1 MTVAPGVAPR
11 PSPLEIDCLP
21 PVPARIFPFA
31 MRQEQFLSVVDR
43 DEADRR
49 FRGALAPLGP
59 LGDER
64 VPLSRALGRVLA
76 RDVASPV
83 DVPGFDRSNVD
94 GWAVQAESTF
104 GAMEHAPR
112 RLRRLAEAVAM
123 GAAPRTAVGPAEA
136 MAIPTGGVVPRG
148 ADAVVMVEHTSLD
161 GDDVLVG
168 KAVTP
173 GRFVTFAGTDVAHGE
188 VVLRAGTQ
196 LTSRETGILAAMGI
210 AELSVFR
217 RPIVAILSTG
227 DEIVLPGAPIS
238 PGQIYD
244 SNAVMVADAVRENGG
259 EPLLCGI
266 VPDDEPRLRT
276 ALERA
281 LAQADMVLLSGG
293 TSKGP
298 GDLNVR
304 VLEQVLGPP
313 GILAHG
319 VALKPG
325 KPLCLAASG
334 RKGVVVLP
342 GFPTSAIFTFHDLV
356 APVVRLLA
364 GLPEEG
370 RVGLRARLPLR
381 VGSENG
387 RTEYVL
393 IRLAEDEAGD
403 LVAYPIGKGSGSVTT
418 WSQADGYFVIPKH
431 TEQLDEGEVVEVR
444 ALGGDR
450 ARRSDL
456 VIIGS
461 HCVGLDILIER
472 LRRRGFSSKLIAVGS
487 EGGLAAVR
495 RGECDV
501 AGIHLHDPRTGTYN
515 TPFLGPGLVL
525 VPGYGRLQGV
535 VFRRGDERFE
545 GKEAAAAVAE
555 AARLPGV
562 VMINR
567 NRGSGTRSLYDRLLG
582 DARPQGYG
590 VEASSHHAIAAAVAQ
605 GRADFGIAI
614 DIVAQGRGLG
624 FLPIAEERFDLVTT
638 EARRGR
644 PAVRALIEELS
655 SPDTRAAL
663 AARGLRP

>member
-1 MTVAPGVAPR
+1 
-11 PSPLEIDCLP
+11 
-21 PVPARIFPFA
+21 

-49 FRGALAPLGP
+49 FRAALAPLGP
-59 LGDER
+59 VGEER
-64 VPLSRALGRVLA
+64 VLLGRALGRVLA

-94 GWAVQAESTF
+94 GWAVQAASTF

-112 RLRRLAEAVAM
+112 RLRRLPEDVVM
-123 GAAPRTAVGPAEA
+123 GAAPRSAVGLGEA

-161 GDDVLVG
+161 GDGVLVT

-188 VVLRAGTQ
+188 VVLRAGTV
-196 LTSRETGILAAMGI
+196 LTSRETGVLAAMGL
-210 AELSVFR
+210 AEVDVVR
-217 RPIVAILSTG
+217 RPRVAILSTG
-227 DEIVLPGAPIS
+227 DEIVAPGTVIA
-238 PGQIYD
+238 PGQIFD

-259 EPLLCGI
+259 EPVLCGV
-266 VPDDEPRLRT
+266 VPDDEPALRA

-281 LAQADMVLLSGG
+281 LAAADMVILSGG

-304 VLEQVLGPP
+304 VLESVLSPP
-313 GILAHG
+313 GIVAHG

-334 RKGVVVLP
+334 RTGVVVLP
-342 GFPTSAIFTFHDLV
+342 GFPTSAIFTFHELV
-356 APVVRLLA
+356 APVLRLLG
-364 GLPEEG
+364 GLAEEG
-370 RVGLRARLPLR
+370 RGETRARLPLR
-381 VGSENG
+381 VASENG

-393 IRLAEDEAGD
+393 IRLTHDEAGAP
-403 LVAYPIGKGSGSVTT
+403 VAYPIGKGSGSVTT

-431 TEQLDEGEVVEVR
+431 VEQLDEGETVVVR

-450 ARRSDL
+450 ARAADL

-472 LRRRGFSSKLIAVGS
+472 LRRRGLTSKLIAVGS

-501 AGIHLHDPRTGTYN
+501 AGMHLYDPQTGTYN
-515 TPFLGPGLVL
+515 APFLGPGLVL
-525 VPGYGRLQGV
+525 MRGYGRLQGV
-535 VFRRGDERFE
+535 VFRPGDPRFE
-545 GKEAAAAVAE
+545 GREAAEAVAD
-555 AARLPGV
+555 AARAPGV

-567 NRGSGTRSLYDRLLG
+567 NRGSGTRALYDRLLG

-614 DIVAQGRGLG
+614 DIVAKDRGLG

-638 EARRGR
+638 EARRER
-644 PAVRALIEELS
+644 PAVKVLFEELS
-655 SPDTRAAL
+655 NPDTRAAL